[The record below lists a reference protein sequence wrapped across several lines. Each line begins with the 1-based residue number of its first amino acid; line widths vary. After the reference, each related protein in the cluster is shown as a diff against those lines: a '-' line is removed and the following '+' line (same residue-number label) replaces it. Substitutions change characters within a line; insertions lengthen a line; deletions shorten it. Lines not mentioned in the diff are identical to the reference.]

1 MMSDLPANVRPVTD
15 RHGKTRYRFRR
26 RGWKSAYLPGQPG
39 SPEFHRAYADIM
51 EQGKA
56 EQESAVSPRKV
67 APRSIDDLIVRYKK
81 SIRWRKKSPG
91 NQHRVARILERF
103 ADRTDKRGRR
113 YGERPVADVSVT
125 WLENVFGTM
134 VETPGAAN
142 QLRKVLVGLMDA
154 AIRMEWRTDNP
165 VRLTDKFA
173 DGEGFHDWTDAEI
186 EQYRAKHLLGTMA
199 RLTLELALNTA
210 ARRCNINKIERD
222 HLEGGRINVAHAKGN
237 NEASVPM
244 LATTKAALDAL
255 PAAPI
260 RHLITTAFG
269 KPFSD
274 AGLGNKMRQWCDEA
288 GLPHCT
294 LHGLRKAMSRQLAE
308 SGATDAEGKAV
319 TGHTKDS
326 TFAYYRAKANR
337 TALADRA
344 VSNLGPLAA
353 SNQPESDGKSNA

>member
-1 MMSDLPANVRPVTD
+1 MMSDLPANVRPVLD

-26 RGWKSAYLPGQPG
+26 KGYKSAYLPGEPS
-39 SPEFHRAYADIM
+39 SPEFHRAYADII
-51 EQGKA
+51 ERGKA
-56 EQESAVSPRKV
+56 AQESAVSPRKV
-67 APRSIDDLIVRYKK
+67 TPRSIDDLITRYKK

-113 YGERPVADVSVT
+113 YGERPVADVSVA

-134 VETPGAAN
+134 AETPGAAN

-186 EQYRAKHLLGTMA
+186 EQYRAKHPLGTMA

-222 HLEGGRINVAHAKGN
+222 HITGGRIYVAHAKGN

-344 VSNLGPLAA
+344 VSNLGPLAKP
-353 SNQPESDGKSNA
+353 QGGSDEPST